1 MSEVLENDG
10 NRSASV
16 EHRAA
21 QHVGNHVVE
30 EGKALAKLVLEDT
43 VLTADDG
50 GSLAPDDHTLPI
62 AMAIAQGC
70 EWTVKTASRV
80 VEESGNSLEWLERC

>member
-1 MSEVLENDG
+1 MSEVLESDG

-21 QHVGNHVVE
+21 QHVDNHFVE
-30 EGKALAKLVLEDT
+30 GGKALLIPVLEDI
-43 VLTADDG
+43 VLIADDDG
-50 GSLAPDDHTLPI
+50 LPAPDGRTLPI

-70 EWTVKTASRV
+70 ESTARAASHV
-80 VEESGNSLEWLERC
+80 VEESDNNLELPEHC